1 MSVLHKSV
9 IFVFILLLISSSFP
23 SGAKGAGLSVSA
35 ESAVLMEQESGRIL
49 FEKNPHERRR
59 IASIT
64 KIMTALL
71 AIESGKMKKDVK
83 ISSYAAGTEG
93 SSLYLKPG
101 QKMKLEDL
109 VYGLMLRSGNDAGV
123 AIAEYIGGSVEG
135 FAYLMNQKAEELGMK
150 DSNFTNPHGL
160 DNTKNHYSSAYDMA
174 LLTKYA
180 MKFSEYRKI
189 TGTKIHKAPNP
200 NENWDYSWRNKN
212 RLLTQLYKYCTG
224 GKTGYTKLARRTLVT
239 TAEKDGLKLI
249 AVTLNDGDDW
259 DDHKNMYEYAFSHY
273 KLTELLSA
281 GKITKIKNKIYKGK
295 IYAKNSFYFP
305 LTEDE
310 STQISLKLK
319 LLKPQEDWESTKEIP
334 EIVGKHTFYLE
345 DEEIGSRNIF
355 YGKYQEKGKETWIQS
370 WKNVF
375 LTALGIRHG

>member
-1 MSVLHKSV
+1 MSVLYKSV
-9 IFVFILLLISSSFP
+9 IFAFILVLISSTFP
-23 SGAKGAGLSVSA
+23 SGARGAGVSVSA

-49 FEKNPHERRR
+49 FEKDPHEKRR

-71 AIESGKMKKDVK
+71 AIESGKMKKDVT
-83 ISSYAAGTEG
+83 ISSFAAGTEG

-123 AIAEYIGGSVEG
+123 AIAEYVGGSVEG
-135 FAYLMNQKAEELGMK
+135 FAYLMNKKAEELGME

-160 DNTKNHYSSAYDMA
+160 DNTRNHYSSAYDMA
-174 LLTKYA
+174 LLTRYA

-189 TGTKIHKAPNP
+189 TGTKVHKAPNP
-200 NENWDYSWRNKN
+200 NENWDYTWRNKN

-224 GKTGYTKLARRTLVT
+224 GKTGYTKLAKRTLVT

-259 DDHKNMYEYAFSHY
+259 DDHKNLYEHAFSDY
-273 KLTELLSA
+273 QLTELLA
-281 GKITKIKNKIYKGK
+281 EGRIGKIKNKVYQGK
-295 IYAKNSFYFP
+295 IYAKNGFQYP
-305 LTEDE
+305 LTEEE
-310 STQISLKLK
+310 SSQITSKLK
-319 LLKPQEDWESTKEIP
+319 LLKPKDDWESGKDIP
-334 EIVGKHTFYLE
+334 DIVGKKVFYL
-345 DEEIGSRNIF
+345 DGEEIGSRNIF
-355 YGKYQEKGKETWIQS
+355 YGKYHEELKESWIQT

-375 LTALGIRHG
+375 LTAIGIRHG